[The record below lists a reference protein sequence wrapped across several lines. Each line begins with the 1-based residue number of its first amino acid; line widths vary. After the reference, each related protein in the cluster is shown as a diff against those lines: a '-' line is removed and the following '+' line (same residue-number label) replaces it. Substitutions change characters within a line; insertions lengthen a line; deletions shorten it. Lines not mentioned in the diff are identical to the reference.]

1 MSLLRSL
8 ARDGSAK
15 VLRWSGAP
23 AALRRRHRRRHAAI
37 LLYHDPAPAVL
48 DAHLAWLCAH
58 FTPTTLD
65 TVVDAI
71 AARDWSAVPEGALVV
86 TLDDGH
92 RRNYELLP
100 IFRRHGIRPTLYVCT
115 QVVGTRRRFWFQAP
129 GVDPQPYKRVR
140 NAARLD
146 ALKREF
152 GFEPERDYPEAERQA
167 LSRQEI
173 LEMAPFVDFQVHTRF
188 HPVLPQCSD
197 EEAWEEIATSKREL
211 EDLLGRECRHFSY
224 PNGDYFG
231 REVELARRAG
241 FASART
247 VDLGW
252 TSLASDP
259 LRLKI
264 FGVSDDATVDML
276 ATQVSG
282 IPGYVRRLMQGQ
294 RGGMWPVTPPSHA
307 AGEA

>member
-1 MSLLRSL
+1 MSLRSAARSA

-15 VLRWSGAP
+15 MLRWTGAP
-23 AALRRRHRRRHAAI
+23 EAVRRAHRRNHCAI
-37 LLYHDPAPAVL
+37 LLYHDPSPAVL
-48 DAHLAWLCAH
+48 DAHLSWLRTR
-58 FTPTTLD
+58 FTFTTLD
-65 TVVDAI
+65 AVVDAI
-71 AARDWSAVPEGALVV
+71 HAHDWSGVPEGALVV

-100 IFRRHGIRPTLYVCT
+100 VFRRHGVRPTIYLCT

-129 GVDPQPYKRVR
+129 GVDPQPYKGVA

-146 ALKREF
+146 ALKREH
-152 GFEPERDYPEAERQA
+152 GFEPEREYPDGERQA
-167 LSRQEI
+167 LSREEI
-173 LEMAPFVDFQVHTRF
+173 EEMAPYVDFEIHTRF

-197 EEAWEEIATSKREL
+197 EEAWREIAESKREL

-231 REVELARRAG
+231 REVEYARRAG

-252 TSLASDP
+252 THVASDP

-264 FGVSDDATVDML
+264 FGVSDDASLDML
-276 ATQVSG
+276 ATQLSG
-282 IPGYVRRLMQGQ
+282 IPGYLRRLLQGQ
-294 RGGMWPVTPPSHA
+294 RGGMWPVTPPA
-307 AGEA
+307 